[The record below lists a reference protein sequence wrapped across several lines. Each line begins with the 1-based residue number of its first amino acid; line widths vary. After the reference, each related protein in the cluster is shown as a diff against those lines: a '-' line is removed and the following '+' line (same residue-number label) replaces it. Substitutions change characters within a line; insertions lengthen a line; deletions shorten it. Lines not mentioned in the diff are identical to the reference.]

1 MRGRRL
7 NDMKWEIKEI
17 KNIKIRCNNKVLEL
31 DKDEEWPTKKSTTI
45 PPLDEQI
52 RAEDRIDEA
61 MRIFFEEM
69 E

>member
-1 MRGRRL
+1 
-7 NDMKWEIKEI
+7 MKWGIKEI
-17 KNIKIRCNNKVLEL
+17 KNIYVRRRDNNNKTLEL
-31 DKDEEWPTKKSTTI
+31 NEEWQTKKSAVI
-45 PPLDEQI
+45 PPLAEQI